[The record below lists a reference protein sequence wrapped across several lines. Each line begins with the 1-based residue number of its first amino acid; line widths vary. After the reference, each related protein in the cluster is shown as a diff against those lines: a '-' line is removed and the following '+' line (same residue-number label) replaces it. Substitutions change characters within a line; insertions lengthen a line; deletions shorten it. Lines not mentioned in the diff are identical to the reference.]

1 MINKE
6 KEQMREILSKDASLV
21 INKKLLHRIG
31 INGTILLSDLMSKE
45 KYFEIKGRLENEWF
59 FNTHKNICKDTT
71 LSEYQ
76 QNKAIDILINIG
88 VIETRY
94 CKQSQRLF
102 FKINYSILLKTYD
115 DSIASPPK
123 KLNPPRNLGTPPR
136 NLGTPPRNL
145 GLNNNNNNKN
155 NNKRNNISLSKERER
170 RSIGAELADRVL
182 VENKV
187 LDSTGF
193 KINRLKPYLF
203 IKNPDVEEI
212 FTYWNQLG
220 KPLSKHKINAGS
232 KTFTKACGQ
241 IEKTL
246 KTYSKET
253 ITGSMQLYFNTVCM
267 PNFKLSHN
275 GSGVIVGLKDFL
287 LIGDDLR
294 LRMCQYNKELIIT
307 SWFHECRK
315 LGAAGLKEKYSKVI
329 IDDNPKIT
337 AALKRKWSS
346 VIEKKNHFTAEE
358 ENIFRKTAKALYNYF
373 IDLKD
378 FKQDHT
384 YQKEN
389 PITCVSLVIE
399 TVVAKNKNDG
409 TIPFWLS
416 SASFFE
422 NDVTAYL
429 KKIGYIERGYDKH
442 VAHRKIYG
450 QQNCSVLPTIE
461 ELGIDI
467 LSQGDFI

>member
-136 NLGTPPRNL
+136 NLGL
-145 GLNNNNNNKN
+145 NNNNKN

-187 LDSTGF
+187 IHSTGL
-193 KINRLKPYLF
+193 KIKRLKPYLF
-203 IKNPDVEEI
+203 TKNPDVEEI

-220 KPLSKHKINAGS
+220 KPLPKHKINTSS
-232 KTFTKACGQ
+232 KTFTKACKQ
-241 IEKTL
+241 IEKIL

-253 ITGSMQLYFNTVCM
+253 ITGSMQLYFDMINM
-267 PNFKLSHN
+267 PGFKLSHN
-275 GSGVIVGLKDFL
+275 GSGVIVNLKDFL
-287 LIGDDLR
+287 LIGDNLR
-294 LRMCQYNKELIIT
+294 LRMCQYHKELTIT

-329 IDDNPKIT
+329 IDENPKIT
-337 AALKRKWSS
+337 EALKRKWSN
-346 VIEKKNHFTAEE
+346 VIEKRSQFTAEE

-378 FKQDHT
+378 FKQDHI

-389 PITCVSLVIE
+389 PITCVSLVIK
-399 TVVAKNKNDG
+399 TMAAKNKNDG

-429 KKIGYIERGYDKH
+429 KKIGYIEHGYDKSI
-442 VAHRKIYG
+442 ARRKIHD
-450 QQNCSVLPTIE
+450 QQNHSDLPTFE

-467 LSQGDFI
+467 F